1 MLKSGLCG
9 YSTSYILAKGTVTVA
24 NTAVAGAEPN
34 NANKKGLFKDC
45 ALFPKSISR
54 ISNPQIDHVYDIDV
68 VISMYNLIKNSDSYS
83 KHLEFYDNNVE
94 ISLR

>member
-24 NTAVAGAEPN
+24 NTAVAGVEPN

-45 ALFPKSISR
+45 ALFPKPISR
-54 ISNPQIDHVYDIDV
+54 ISNLQIDHVYGIDIV
-68 VISMYNLIKNSDSYS
+68 MPMYNLIKNSDSYS
-83 KHLEFYDNNVE
+83 KHLEFYDKNVE
-94 ISLR
+94 MSLR